1 MYILGING
9 GFRPGYQDVSA
20 VLLKDGVVLAAV
32 EEERLSRI
40 KYSPGRLPY
49 LSIHEVLKTA
59 DITIRDIDLVAFH
72 GSTWGIDIEEK
83 LQAYFSNH
91 FGHCPKIIRYHHHDC
106 HAMSSYVMSGFETAL
121 SFTMDNSGDGISLQ
135 VSKITPDAIE
145 TIYRST
151 RPHSLGIFYS
161 MITQY
166 AGFTRDGDE
175 YKLMGLSS
183 YGNRHKYDFSF
194 LLNVSEGQLRIN
206 EKYIQPL
213 LPNQP
218 GSHRDEMLYSRSFT
232 KKMGRDRRVD
242 DSDAATDIYF
252 KNIAASAQQHFEHCL
267 MALVEYYVI
276 QTGIRK
282 VCLAGGAALNCVAN
296 QKIMNLSCVD
306 AIFIQ
311 PASSDAGVSLGAAWL
326 ASAEHNIKPVA
337 NRNTYL
343 GRAYDN
349 EDIRQMLENCKVSYA
364 FVEHPEIEAAK
375 MIAEGQVIGWF
386 QGAMEFGPRALG
398 NRSILANPCNASSKD
413 IVNQKIKFRESFRP
427 FCPSVL
433 EEDVELYFSGKSKQ
447 SPYMTI
453 TYDAKDFA
461 LQSIPAVI
469 HVDHTARIQ
478 TVSESDNPLFY
489 SLLRELKRIN
499 RHGVVL
505 NTSFNRSHEPIV
517 CSPRD
522 ALATFYSSGLDALF
536 LGNYM
541 ILKKYPAAIGNIPY

>member
-9 GFRPGYQDVSA
+9 GFGGGYQDGCA
-20 VLLKDGVVLAAV
+20 CLYADGKIMAAV
-32 EEERLSRI
+32 EEERLNKI
-40 KYSPGRLPY
+40 KFSTGIFPL
-49 LSIHEVLKTA
+49 LSIKEVLSLA
-59 DITIRDIDLVAFH
+59 NISMQDISIVAFH
-72 GSTWGIDIEEK
+72 GVTWQGNIEEDIRNF
-83 LQAYFSNH
+83 LLHH
-91 FGHCPKIIRYHHHDC
+91 FGYCPTIKRFHHHNA
-106 HAMSSYVMSGFETAL
+106 HAASSFYLSGFDEAL
-121 SFTMDNSGDGISLQ
+121 VFTMDNSGDGTALQ

-206 EKYIQPL
+206 EEYIQPL

-232 KKMGRDRRVD
+232 EKMGRGRRVD

-252 KNIAASAQQHFEHCL
+252 KDIAASAQQHFEHCL

-541 ILKKYPAAIGNIPY
+541 ILKTSA